1 MIRIIAS
8 AAAVLLLGA
17 APIPRVYILA
27 GQSNM
32 SGRGVMDALSP
43 DDRVPDP
50 RIRLYGNDGQWRTA
64 LDPLDDAHG
73 QIDAISTDKQ
83 AGVGPGLFFARASL
97 KFDPNPVALLTCA
110 KGGTSIDRWTPSDE
124 RTTLYGSCLARVRE
138 VGGRPKGMLWY
149 QGESDAQESP
159 ADAGRWLAKFQ
170 EMARTLRGDLK
181 VADLPIVIVQL
192 ADRPRPNATR
202 YPAWD
207 VIQAQQSRP
216 PLACTATVSAKGL
229 PRNPDD
235 LHLTTAAQRK
245 LGPKLAKAMA
255 RLIKQ
260 GCGSTDG

>member
-32 SGRGVMDALSP
+32 SGRGVMDELSQ
-43 DDRVPDP
+43 DDWVPDA

-97 KFDPNPVALLTCA
+97 KLDPNPIALLTCA
-110 KGGTSIDRWTPSDE
+110 KGRTSIDQWTSSAE

-138 VGGRPKGMLWY
+138 VGGRPRGMLWY
-149 QGESDAQESP
+149 QGESDAQKSP
-159 ADAGRWLAKFQ
+159 ADAVRWAAKFE
-170 EMARTLRGDLK
+170 EMARTFRADLNM
-181 VADLPIVIVQL
+181 ADLPIVIVQL
-192 ADRPRPNATR
+192 ADHPRSNAAR

-216 PLACTATVSAKGL
+216 PLPCTATVSAKGL

-245 LGPKLAKAMA
+245 LGPKLAKATA
-255 RLIKQ
+255 KLIKQ
-260 GCGSTDG
+260 RCGFSE